1 MVEATR
7 DPSSTSGAA
16 NTASPG
22 AFDGAGPDELR
33 LPECEDEPVGMSSRQ
48 AVVMFESAG
57 CLLQHWRGRQDV
69 FVTADIFVYWH
80 RKKPPVSPDVLVARG
95 VAYRHR
101 RSYVVWEEG
110 RPPDFV
116 LEVSAPS
123 GGKRNGKENPHL
135 YAEMGVPEYFWYDPE
150 GKSNP
155 AFTGFELRDG
165 RYAPLPEETV
175 AEGVVGIRSKVLG
188 MCLCIKPGPHVF
200 DSALR
205 FYDLAAGEFL
215 PTHHELVEEH
225 RRLEEDVRRL
235 EERRRRLEEDV
246 RRLEER
252 RRRLEE
258 RNRLAATEARV
269 AELEALIENEKMQR
283 G

>member
-16 NTASPG
+16 NTALPG

-69 FVTADIFVYWH
+69 FVTADTFVYWH
-80 RKKPPVSPDVLVARG
+80 RKKRPVSPDVLVARG

-110 RPPDFV
+110 KPPDFV

-188 MCLCIKPGPHVF
+188 MCLCIKPGPDLF

-205 FYDLAAGEFL
+205 FYDLATGEFL

-225 RRLEEDVRRL
+225 
-235 EERRRRLEEDV
+235 